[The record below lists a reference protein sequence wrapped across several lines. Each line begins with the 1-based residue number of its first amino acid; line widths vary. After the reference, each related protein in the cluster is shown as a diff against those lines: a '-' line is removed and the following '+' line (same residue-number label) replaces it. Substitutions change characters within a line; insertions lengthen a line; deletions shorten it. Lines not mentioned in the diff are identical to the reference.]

1 MAAKVLSVPEH
12 IVQGATLQ
20 LQYANTPKVL
30 EEEPAE
36 QYEANKLLIRQI
48 PPNVDEEHLQLF
60 LEKVLRMEH
69 RDDFVVEVTRG
80 SAVIIFR
87 NAQLSAEGIGVL

>member
-20 LQYANTPKVL
+20 LQYANTPNVL

-48 PPNVDEEHLQLF
+48 PQNVDEEHLQLF

-69 RDDFVVEVTRG
+69 QNDFVVEVTRG
-80 SAVIIFR
+80 SAVITFR
-87 NAQLSAEGIGVL
+87 NAQLSAEGIDVL